1 MTPQNKPT
9 VKTNNAAAASAIK
22 NFVTDILITPVIRN
36 ICVLNPKKYFSKKN
50 SHRSF
55 SPKLLLGS
63 QRRFRFSWT
72 EDLAPALIR
81 SMPCHS

>member
-36 ICVLNPKKYFSKKN
+36 ICVLNPKKYFPKRTPIDLFLLN
-50 SHRSF
+50 F
-55 SPKLLLGS
+55 SSVLRGGLDFPGRRIWLLL
-63 QRRFRFSWT
+63 
-72 EDLAPALIR
+72 
-81 SMPCHS
+81 